1 MQKGF
6 LFKFSNGG
14 VNDPFGGT
22 VSREREKAG
31 PTLHVRANFVK
42 LTYVIWVLLSLIAQ
56 TVIS

>member
-42 LTYVIWVLLSLIAQ
+42 LTYVIWVLLSLIA
-56 TVIS
+56 